1 LPPPSSPGDLPRPLA
16 RRLRELAA
24 SGEDPGASWRARV
37 AWALS
42 QVERAAVLVARD
54 PALRRSA
61 LLPTTLTFLGAAAV
75 AAVVAWR
82 GAGEIFDVQGNFL
95 RVAFASFVAISTMPT
110 TLLWP
115 MWKRLGIEARRAL
128 GATPGDEEHPG
139 ASYWRMVAHESVKA
153 VRQAAVVGL
162 GLAPV
167 FVLVELLPGVGH
179 RLTLALGA
187 TWAWYWVVLDCL
199 EIPVELQPGRLGP
212 GEPTWFERG
221 LRELGARSRWLRFL
235 GPTGRFVG
243 WLSRPWR
250 HQAEFTER
258 QPWESTGFG
267 AGAVV
272 FLAIPVLGVFFRA
285 VAITAATAMVV
296 RQETTADRTADQGNR
311 ELARPADPV

>member
-1 LPPPSSPGDLPRPLA
+1 LPPRSSPGDLPRPLA
-16 RRLRELAA
+16 RRLRDLAA

-42 QVERAAVLVARD
+42 QVERAALLVARD

-82 GAGEIFDVQGNFL
+82 GAGEIFDIAGGSFF

-128 GATPGDEEHPG
+128 GAAPGDEEHPG
-139 ASYWRMVAHESVKA
+139 VGYWRMVAHESVKA
-153 VRQAAVVGL
+153 VRQAAVVALGL
-162 GLAPV
+162 GPV

-179 RLTLALGA
+179 GLTLALGA
-187 TWAWYWVVLDCL
+187 AWAWYWVVLDCL

-235 GPTGRFVG
+235 GYTGRFVG

-250 HQAEFTER
+250 HQAKFTER
-258 QPWESTGFG
+258 QPWESAGFG
-267 AGAVV
+267 AGAVL

-285 VAITAATAMVV
+285 VAITAATSLVLRREAAS
-296 RQETTADRTADQGNR
+296 QPANR
-311 ELARPADPV
+311 ELASPAEPA